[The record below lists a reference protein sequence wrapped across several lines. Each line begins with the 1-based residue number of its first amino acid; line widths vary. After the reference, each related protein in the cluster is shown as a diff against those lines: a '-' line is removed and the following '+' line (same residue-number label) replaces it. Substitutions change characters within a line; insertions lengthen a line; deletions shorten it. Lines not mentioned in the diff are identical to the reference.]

1 MINES
6 GSARGV
12 LEIIENN
19 SYGFL
24 RGHNYLSGH
33 DDIYVSPS
41 QIRRF
46 NLKTGDEVEGKV
58 RIPKE
63 GEKFKALL
71 YVQGVNGENPDRA
84 VGRRPFE
91 KLTPI
96 YPTAKIETRNYS
108 K

>member
-6 GSARGV
+6 DTARGV

-19 SYGFL
+19 NFGFL
-24 RGHNYLSGH
+24 RGKNYLTGP

-58 RIPKE
+58 RTPKE

-71 YVQGVNGENPDRA
+71 YVERVNGENPERA
-84 VGRRPFE
+84 VGRKPFE
-91 KLTPI
+91 TLTLYIQIERLKL
-96 YPTAKIETRNYS
+96 RN
-108 K
+108 